1 MADRVFNFSALGQDN
16 TQDPSGLGVSWRI
29 ITTVPTGYYLIL
41 SSVVV
46 CNRNLQAMLFRLWQ
60 GASAVSPT
68 SNTNG
73 YILGGNDQTSAY
85 GVTIQAGTTKVFKL
99 PLILQA
105 GKVLAYSTNPGDP
118 GSGAPA
124 TLLNSASI
132 SVNAF
137 GMLSSVGT

>member
-1 MADRVFNFSALGQDN
+1 MADTVFNFSALGQDN
-16 TQDPSGLGVSWRI
+16 TQDPSQLGVSWRI

-41 SSVVV
+41 SSVIV
-46 CNRNLQAMLFRLWQ
+46 CNRNLNAMLFRLWQ
-60 GASAVSPT
+60 GSSAAIT
-68 SNTNG
+68 TNG
-73 YILGGNDQTSAY
+73 YILGGSDQTAAY
-85 GVTIQAGTTKVFKL
+85 GVTVQAGTTKVFKL
-99 PLILQA
+99 PLVLQA
-105 GKVLAYSTNPGDP
+105 GRVLAYSTNPPNP